1 MAPKKSTRKASK
13 SSKTSKTSSAGTTK
27 PASTPS
33 GPWSAARVLNGSSL
47 VVAKNIH
54 AFLVAAISGWS
65 TDYTEAEKRAII
77 DSLPPR
83 LRQYNED
90 IYGALVCPLTADMVQ
105 NDANIKAAVPKFKQN
120 VAEGFY
126 EQGWQ
131 NRARRAMEERQDGR
145 FEEYLEE
152 LVEAAFGEAEVAGEA
167 EEGDSEDG
175 EWEA

>member
-1 MAPKKSTRKASK
+1 MAPRKSTRNTT
-13 SSKTSKTSSAGTTK
+13 KTSKTSKSTTTK

-33 GPWSAARVLNGSSL
+33 GPWSAARVLNGSSPIP
-47 VVAKNIH
+47 KKDIH

-65 TDYTEAEKRAII
+65 TNYTEAEKRTII

-83 LRQYNED
+83 LRKYNED
-90 IYGALVCPLTADMVQ
+90 IYGALMCPITADYVQ
-105 NDANIKAAVPKFKQN
+105 NDPYIKAAVPTFKQA
-120 VAEGFY
+120 VADGFY

-131 NRARRAMEERQDGR
+131 NKARKAMQERQDGR
-145 FEEYLEE
+145 FDEYLEE